1 MKVSENFSLTELT
14 YSDTAVRLGLKNEPT
29 DEILRNLQKV
39 CQFILEPIRNHFE
52 NPVVITSGFR
62 SPELCLAVGSTI
74 KSSHTRGEAV
84 DMEIFGIANREVAEW
99 VVRNLDFDQ
108 VILEFYEEGIPNS
121 GWVHVSYCEGSN
133 RKQYLKAYRKNNLIV
148 YEGMTLVSK

>member
-14 YSDTAVRLGLKNEPT
+14 YSDTAVRRGIKNEPT

-62 SPELCLAVGSTI
+62 SPELCLAIGSTI
-74 KSSHTRGEAV
+74 KSQHTKGEAV
-84 DMEIFGIANREVAEW
+84 DFLIFGIANKEVADW
-99 VVRNLDFDQ
+99 IVNNLDYDQ
-108 VILEFYEEGIPNS
+108 CILEFWNPEQPNS
-121 GWVHVSYCEGSN
+121 GWIHCSFSSNN
-133 RKQYLKAYRKNNLIV
+133 RKQYLRAYKQHGFIV
-148 YEGMTLVSK
+148 YEPIKNVS

>member
-1 MKVSENFSLTELT
+1 
-14 YSDTAVRLGLKNEPT
+14 
-29 DEILRNLQKV
+29 
-39 CQFILEPIRNHFE
+39 
-52 NPVVITSGFR
+52 
-62 SPELCLAVGSTI
+62 
-74 KSSHTRGEAV
+74 
-84 DMEIFGIANREVAEW
+84 MEIFGIANREVAEW

-133 RKQYLKAYRKNNLIV
+133 RKQYLKAYRKNGLIV